1 MAGDPR
7 APGASPTFRTRTPAM
22 PFRTLDNLDVA
33 GKRVLL
39 RADLNVPVGAG
50 KITDLTRIQRLSPT
64 IRELAGRGAKVIV
77 CSHFDRPKGKRVP
90 ELSLAPMAAA
100 LAEVLGQRVRF
111 VEDCIG
117 VAAQQSVE
125 RMAPGD
131 VLVLENTRYHAA
143 EEKNDPAFAAELA
156 KLADIYVN
164 DAFSAAHRAHASTEG
179 VAHLLPAYAGR
190 LMQAELD
197 ALDAALGNPVRP
209 VAAVVGGAKVST
221 KLELLGN
228 LLSRVDVLA
237 IGGAMANT
245 FLAARGVAV
254 GKSLQEAEMHDTA
267 RSILA
272 QAKARGCEIVLPVDA
287 VVAAELKPNAA
298 ARTVEIE
305 NVPADAMI
313 LDVGPETVA
322 DLTGRLGK
330 LKTLVWN
337 GPLGAFET
345 PPFDTAT
352 TAFARAVAAATQA
365 GALRSVAGGG
375 DTVSALRHAGVLE
388 QMSYVSTAGG
398 AFLEWLEGK
407 TLPGVAALAAPQA

>member
-1 MAGDPR
+1 
-7 APGASPTFRTRTPAM
+7 M

-39 RADLNVPVGAG
+39 RADLNVPVRDG

-64 IRELAGRGAKVIV
+64 IRELAGKGAKVIV

-90 ELSLAPMAAA
+90 EMSLGPMAAA
-100 LAEVLGQRVRF
+100 LGEVLGQRVRF
-111 VEDCIG
+111 AEDCIG
-117 VAAQQSVE
+117 VAAQQAE
-125 RMAPGD
+125 DRMARGD

-190 LMQAELD
+190 LMQAELE

-228 LLSRVDVLA
+228 LLSKADVLV

-245 FLAARGVAV
+245 FLAAQGVAV
-254 GKSLQEAEMHDTA
+254 GRSLQEAELHDTA
-267 RSILA
+267 RAILA
-272 QAKARGCEIVLPVDA
+272 QAMTGNCEIVLPVDA
-287 VVAAELKPNAA
+287 VVATEFKPNVPT
-298 ARTVEIE
+298 RIVSIKE
-305 NVPADAMI
+305 VPADAMI
-313 LDVGPETVA
+313 LDVGPATVA
-322 DLTGRLGK
+322 DLTARLGK

-345 PPFDTAT
+345 SPFDAAT
-352 TAFARAVAAATQA
+352 TAFARAVAVATQS

-375 DTVSALRHAGVLE
+375 DTVSALRHAGVLDK
-388 QMSYVSTAGG
+388 MSYVSTAGG

-407 TLPGVAALAAPQA
+407 TLPGVAAL